1 MFIYRK
7 IEKNN
12 NSLIINH
19 KSMLINNNV
28 IEIKSILSLIQW
40 IIISNISSVLN
51 EQLKIYSNKIKFS
64 FIKKYLKLE
73 IIKSKNLYILIF
85 RK

>member
-1 MFIYRK
+1 MAKYVFIYRK

-28 IEIKSILSLIQW
+28 IEIKSILSLIQ
-40 IIISNISSVLN
+40 
-51 EQLKIYSNKIKFS
+51 
-64 FIKKYLKLE
+64 
-73 IIKSKNLYILIF
+73 
-85 RK
+85 

>member
-51 EQLKIYSNKIKFS
+51 ELKIYSNKIKFS
-64 FIKKYLKLE
+64 FIKK
-73 IIKSKNLYILIF
+73 IF
-85 RK
+85 KIRNN